1 MARSRDPIRRMVLNG
16 RVLGNGESRGAA
28 RGTRTP
34 DPRITN
40 AMLYRL
46 SYCGTRRRS
55 KRAEIVCSPYL
66 PTASLAM
73 LLTLEHPTCGTTLHR
88 RPPTFRAGLRRGLH
102 QHGSRHL
109 RNYRLINGPSARLR
123 CIQALMSTSTCG
135 ESRLAANDTTT
146 VARLAAA
153 PRTSRPLPTRTRG
166 RQGAV
171 IE

>member
-1 MARSRDPIRRMVLNG
+1 MVLNG

-66 PTASLAM
+66 QAASLAM
-73 LLTLEHPTCGTTLHR
+73 LLTLEHPTCRTTLHR
-88 RPPTFRAGLRRGLH
+88 RPRRPVL
-102 QHGSRHL
+102 GSDVD
-109 RNYRLINGPSARLR
+109 
-123 CIQALMSTSTCG
+123 STSPSCDISATIG
-135 ESRLAANDTTT
+135 
-146 VARLAAA
+146 
-153 PRTSRPLPTRTRG
+153 
-166 RQGAV
+166 
-171 IE
+171 